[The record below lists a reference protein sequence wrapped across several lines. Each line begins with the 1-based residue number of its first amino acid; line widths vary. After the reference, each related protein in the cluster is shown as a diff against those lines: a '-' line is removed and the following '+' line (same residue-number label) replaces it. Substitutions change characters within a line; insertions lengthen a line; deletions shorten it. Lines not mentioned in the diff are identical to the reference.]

1 MAESTKLFGPESVTW
16 RVHTD
21 PLMFVAGVRALYL
34 QSLYPRAMWG
44 VAQNSDVRDDT
55 WGRLQ
60 RTVDY
65 VLATTFGTEEDAER
79 AAARVRRIHATL
91 RAVDHDTGEEYGVD
105 APDALLWVHCAE
117 VDSYLA
123 VTRRSGLRLTD
134 AEADRYLDEQRGRAS
149 RVGLDPADVPG
160 SRAELEAYFT
170 EIRPRLR
177 ATPEAHAS
185 ARFLLAPPMPL
196 WLSISP
202 ARVAYAGLSAL
213 CFAALPPWARR
224 MYGVPT
230 VPGSEFGTTAALIAL
245 RQTIGRVPPRNES
258 ELVIEARRIM
268 REHHANTQ
276 TSVAA

>member
-1 MAESTKLFGPESVTW
+1 MAESTKLYGPESVTW

-44 VAQNSDVRDDT
+44 VAQNSNVRDDT

-65 VLATTFGTEEDAER
+65 VLATTFGTEEEAER
-79 AAARVRRIHATL
+79 AAARVRKIHAML

-117 VDSYLA
+117 VDSYLS

-134 AEADRYLDEQRGRAS
+134 DEADRYLDEQRSRAA

-160 SRAELEAYFT
+160 SRAELEEYFT
-170 EIRPRLR
+170 GIRPRLR
-177 ATPEAHAS
+177 ATPEAQAS

-196 WLSISP
+196 WVNLSP
-202 ARVAYAGLSAL
+202 LRVAYAGLSAL

-224 MYGVPT
+224 MYGVP
-230 VPGSEFGTTAALIAL
+230 VLPGAELGTTAGLIAL
-245 RQTIGRVPPRNES
+245 RQTVGRVPPRNES
-258 ELVIEARRIM
+258 ELVAEARRIM
-268 REHHANTQ
+268 REHRANADRA
-276 TSVAA
+276 VAA

>member
-1 MAESTKLFGPESVTW
+1 MAESTKLYGPESVTW

-21 PLMFVAGVRALYL
+21 PMMFVAGVRALYL

-44 VAQNSDVRDDT
+44 VAQNSNVRDDT

-65 VLATTFGTEEDAER
+65 VVATTFGTEDEAER
-79 AAARVRRIHATL
+79 AAARVRKIHSLL
-91 RAVDHDTGEEYGVD
+91 RAVDYDTGEEYRID

-117 VDSYLA
+117 VDSYLS
-123 VTRRSGLRLTD
+123 VTRRSGMRLSD
-134 AEADRYLDEQRGRAS
+134 DEADRYLDEQRTRAA

-160 SRAELEAYFT
+160 SRGELDDYFT
-170 EIRPRLR
+170 GIQPLLR

-202 ARVAYAGLSAL
+202 VRVAYAGLSAL

-224 MYGVPT
+224 MYGVP
-230 VPGSEFGTTAALIAL
+230 VMPGAEIGTTAALIAL
-245 RQTIGRVPPRNES
+245 RQTVGRVPPRNEA
-258 ELVIEARRIM
+258 ELIVEARRLM
-268 REHHANTQ
+268 REHRENSDHAI
-276 TSVAA
+276 AA

>member
-1 MAESTKLFGPESVTW
+1 MADSTKLYGPDSVTW
-16 RVHTD
+16 RVQTD
-21 PLMFVAGVRALYL
+21 PMMFVAGVRALYL

-44 VAQNSDVRDDT
+44 VAQNSNARDDP

-65 VLATTFGTEEDAER
+65 VVATTFGTEEEAER
-79 AAARVRRIHATL
+79 AASRVRKIHAKL
-91 RAVDHDTGEEYGVD
+91 RAVDHDTGEEYRID

-117 VDSYLA
+117 VDSYLS
-123 VTRRSGLRLTD
+123 VTRRSGLRLSD
-134 AEADRYLDEQRGRAS
+134 AEADRYLDEQRFRAA

-160 SRAELEAYFT
+160 SRGELEDYFLG
-170 EIRPRLR
+170 IRPKLR

-202 ARVAYAGLSAL
+202 VRVAYAGLSTL

-224 MYGVPT
+224 MYGVPV
-230 VPGSEFGTTAALIAL
+230 VPGAEIGTTAALIAL
-245 RQTIGRVPPRNES
+245 RQTIGRVPPRNEA
-258 ELVIEARRIM
+258 ELVVEARRLM
-268 REHHANTQ
+268 REHREKSDHA
-276 TSVAA
+276 VAA

>member
-1 MAESTKLFGPESVTW
+1 MTESTKLYGPDSVTW

-21 PLMFVAGVRALYL
+21 PAMFVAGVRALYL

-44 VAQNSDVRDDT
+44 VAQNSNVRDDT

-65 VLATTFGTEEDAER
+65 VLATTFGTEADAER
-79 AAARVRRIHATL
+79 AAARVRKIHATL
-91 RAVDHDTGEEYGVD
+91 RATDLDTGEEFRID
-105 APDALLWVHCAE
+105 APDALMWVHCAE

-134 AEADRYLDEQRGRAS
+134 DEADRYVDEQRSRAA
-149 RVGLDPADVPG
+149 RVGLDPAGVPG
-160 SRAELEAYFT
+160 SRAELAAYFDGV
-170 EIRPRLR
+170 RPLLR

-196 WLSISP
+196 WLSVSP
-202 ARVAYAGLSAL
+202 VRVAYAGLSAL

-224 MYGVPT
+224 MYGMPV
-230 VPGSEFGTTAALIAL
+230 VPGAELGTTAALIAL
-245 RQTIGRVPPRNES
+245 RQTLGRVPPRNES
-258 ELVIEARRIM
+258 ALVVEARRLL
-268 REHHANTQ
+268 RERADDQ
-276 TSVAA
+276 RSVAA

>member
-1 MAESTKLFGPESVTW
+1 MTESTKLFGPESVTW

-44 VAQNSDVRDDT
+44 VAQNSNARDDT

-65 VLATTFGTEEDAER
+65 VLATTFGTEEQAER
-79 AAARVRRIHATL
+79 SAARVRKIHAML
-91 RAVDHDTGEEYGVD
+91 RAVDQDTGEEFGVD

-134 AEADRYLDEQRGRAS
+134 AEADRYLDEQRGRAA

-160 SRAELEAYFT
+160 SRADLKAYFA
-170 EIRPRLR
+170 EVRPRLR
-177 ATPEAHAS
+177 LTPEAQAG

-202 ARVAYAGLSAL
+202 VRAAYAGLSAL

-224 MYGVPT
+224 MYGVP
-230 VPGSEFGTTAALIAL
+230 VLPGSELGTTAGLIAL
-245 RQTIGRVPPRNES
+245 RQTVGRLPPRKES
-258 ELVIEARRIM
+258 ELVVEARRLM
-268 REHHANTQ
+268 REHRADGDR
-276 TSVAA
+276 SLAA

>member
-1 MAESTKLFGPESVTW
+1 MAESTKLYGPESVTW

-21 PLMFVAGVRALYL
+21 PSMFVAGVRALYL

-44 VAQNSDVRDDT
+44 VSQNSEVRDDT

-65 VLATTFGTEEDAER
+65 VLATTFGTEEEAER
-79 AAARVRRIHATL
+79 ASARVRKIHSML
-91 RAVDHDTGEEYGVD
+91 RAVDHDTGEEYGID

-117 VDSYLA
+117 VDSYLS
-123 VTRRSGLRLTD
+123 VTRRSGLRLSD
-134 AEADRYLDEQRGRAS
+134 EEADRYLDEQRSRAA

-160 SRAELEAYFT
+160 SCADLEDYFT
-170 EIRPRLR
+170 AIRPKLR

-202 ARVAYAGLSAL
+202 VRVAYAGLSAL
-213 CFAALPPWARR
+213 CFACLPPWARR
-224 MYGVPT
+224 LYGMPVL
-230 VPGSEFGTTAALIAL
+230 PGSELTTTAALLAL
-245 RQTIGRVPPRNES
+245 RQTLGRVPPRNES
-258 ELVIEARRIM
+258 ELVVEARRLM
-268 REHHANTQ
+268 REHRETGDP
-276 TSVAA
+276 VAAA